1 MSSSDAPSDPTAP
14 ESTVPEPTPPA
25 PVEHQVSETE
35 VPVELRRTV
44 RIGRILVVCIGI
56 GMIIAALASMSFPI
70 AEEDQY
76 TMAQIVGFMML
87 VGGTFGLAIGGT
99 ISLILTRVA
108 KRTRGRGVAIQS
120 DVR

>member
-1 MSSSDAPSDPTAP
+1 MSSSAPDAASDPT
-14 ESTVPEPTPPA
+14 VPEVEEEATGPA
-25 PVEHQVSETE
+25 EPEVLETE
-35 VPVELRRTV
+35 VPVELQRTV